1 MKLKIVH
8 LWILTT
14 IISFFINLYT
24 GGILTVA
31 TVMILIQD
39 NDIENLKNVI
49 LSMETS
55 SKEGK

>member
-39 NDIENLKNVI
+39 NDIENLKDVI
-49 LSMETS
+49 LSMES
-55 SKEGK
+55 DSK